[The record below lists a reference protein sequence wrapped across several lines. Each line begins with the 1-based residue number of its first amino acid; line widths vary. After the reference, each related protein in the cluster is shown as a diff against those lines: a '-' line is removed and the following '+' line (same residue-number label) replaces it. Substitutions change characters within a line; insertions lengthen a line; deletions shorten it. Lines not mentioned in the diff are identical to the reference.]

1 MVRKRERTALS
12 ARVVVRPPGD
22 AFYLNA
28 RSAPDAPDLI
38 SGLVR
43 LLARVGEPCGFVF
56 GSVELADTFYGP
68 EGLSIHISFFL
79 PGAFFI
85 RLTFYCHT
93 DLQR

>member
-22 AFYLNA
+22 AFYLNV
-28 RSAPDAPDLI
+28 RSAPDLI

-68 EGLSIHISFFL
+68 EGLSIHISFFCRG
-79 PGAFFI
+79 PSS
-85 RLTFYCHT
+85 Y
-93 DLQR
+93 D